1 MTLIEKKEK
10 IASNLSSSI
19 STSFEEIYRTSYSHG
34 LENIYALETIDI
46 KTVRPI
52 QQIKTETK
60 LQAKKN
66 KKIFSDEF
74 QMENQLTLELGEN
87 YRDWIE
93 PFLLREPIELLG
105 LSEQAKACLLNYNK
119 RLIRDLV
126 VQDLG
131 EFIFLKGMGQGH
143 IDEIQDKLENYIDN
157 RSITRAYSVDFT
169 SWLRTLT
176 VGIEDREVMS
186 CLTSFGLGKVFSLSS
201 IKERQMNRMNSREK
215 QKLVEKGLA
224 KFRAKEKVQQV
235 LKDWKL
241 LTSVFVIPWMRT
253 RNGLASKEELVE
265 RLQQVA
271 FSEEDIFSYL
281 SFFSK
286 VYYNGKFPLAQ
297 CLFKSEESGENV
309 FCCDAHVANLYD
321 LIITKALTYFYQP
334 TVSYSL
340 LELMRWI
347 LSDFARDWVG
357 FSEEFVQLAL
367 RRSSRFRV
375 RKGFSGE
382 LEVRL
387 S

>member
-10 IASNLSSSI
+10 IASNLNSSI

-46 KTVRPI
+46 KTVRRI
-52 QQIKTETK
+52 QQIKPETK
-60 LQAKKN
+60 LPVKKN
-66 KKIFSDEF
+66 KKVVSDEF
-74 QMENQLTLELGEN
+74 QMESQLTLKLGEN
-87 YRDWIE
+87 YYDWIV

-105 LSEQAKACLLNYNK
+105 LSQQAKACLLNDSK

-126 VQDLG
+126 AQDLG
-131 EFIFLKGMGQGH
+131 EFVFLKGMGQGH
-143 IDEIQDKLENYIDN
+143 IDEIEDKLESYINN
-157 RSITRAYSVDFT
+157 RSITRAYSIDFA

-186 CLTSFGLGKVFSLSS
+186 CFASFGLGEVFSLSP
-201 IKERQMNRMNSREK
+201 IKERQMHRMHSKEK
-215 QKLVEKGLA
+215 QQLVEKGLK
-224 KFRAKEKVQQV
+224 KFRAKEKIQQV

-253 RNGLASKEELVE
+253 RHGLASKEELVE

-286 VYYNGKFPLAQ
+286 VYHNEKFPLAQ
-297 CLFKSEESGENV
+297 CLFQSEDNV

-347 LSDFARDWVG
+347 LRDFARDWVG
-357 FSEEFVQLAL
+357 FSEEFVQLVL